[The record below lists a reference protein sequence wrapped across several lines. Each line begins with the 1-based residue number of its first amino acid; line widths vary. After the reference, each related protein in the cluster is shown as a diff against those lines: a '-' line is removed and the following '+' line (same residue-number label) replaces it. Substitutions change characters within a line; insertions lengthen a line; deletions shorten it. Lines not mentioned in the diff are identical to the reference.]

1 MKKQPSEKKITRADR
16 LREASQQRRDQEK
29 QEVRQAIITASTELF
44 LAHGYHNFS
53 LRQVAEK
60 IGYSPGTI
68 YLYFKDKDAV
78 LYTIMEEGVVRF
90 ASALSTAVATPD
102 VRDRLARLGRAY
114 VQFGIQNPAHY
125 QLMFMQRP
133 DYLERTDS
141 TTPQTIAG
149 IFALWRSVVEE
160 AMHAGILRQADPTS
174 TGDILWA
181 LLHGV
186 VSIAILMPNFDAQRI
201 QDMTD
206 RALEMLTMGIHTP

>member
-29 QEVRQAIITASTELF
+29 QEVRQAIINASTELF
-44 LAHGYHNFS
+44 LKHGYHNFS

-68 YLYFKDKDAV
+68 YLYFQDKDAV

-90 ASALSTAVATPD
+90 ASALSAAVATPD

-133 DYLERTDS
+133 DYLERADT
-141 TTPQTIAG
+141 TTPQTIAE

-160 AMHAGILRQADPTS
+160 AMQAGILRQGDPTS

-186 VSIAILMPNFDAQRI
+186 VSIAILMPNFDEQRI

-206 RALEMLTMGIHTP
+206 KALEMLTIGIHTA